1 MDATYRSRAIVCVV
15 CELALADEFVVNEGG
30 YRGSHVGDHASA
42 TDLEANE
49 RAHRR
54 CDLIEQEAGV
64 AADEV
69 DAARLLVVM
78 ANIGFNR
85 HTGNDKRGWQRIVV
99 CAACRE
105 GPPVDAC
112 PTGNW
117 RQARHRAVL
126 NHQVEILGESANEA
140 ECF

>member
-1 MDATYRSRAIVCVV
+1 M
-15 CELALADEFVVNEGG
+15 
-30 YRGSHVGDHASA
+30 
-42 TDLEANE
+42 
-49 RAHRR
+49 
-54 CDLIEQEAGV
+54 IEQEAGV
-64 AADEV
+64 AAADV

-105 GPPVDAC
+105 GPLVDAC

-140 ECF
+140 ESFGKAGAAFEPLLESGFVEGPKAVGNPIVLFDERGGDPRFA